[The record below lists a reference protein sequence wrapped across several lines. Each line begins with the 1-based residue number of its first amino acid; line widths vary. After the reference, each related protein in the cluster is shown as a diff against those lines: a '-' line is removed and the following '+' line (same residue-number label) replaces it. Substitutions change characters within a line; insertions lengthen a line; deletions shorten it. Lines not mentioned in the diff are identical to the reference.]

1 MRYCSVFGLLS
12 IHVVCSS
19 LGIRFCSAR
28 STLLIGRNRFFDEL
42 DDELQVFES
51 VCLFVCLFVCCCW
64 ADVLGTIKKIII
76 NILIFFFFFKKLF
89 MLWGFVLER

>member
-51 VCLFVCLFVCCCW
+51 VCLFVCLFV
-64 ADVLGTIKKIII
+64 VVVVVVVRSPNQSVSGNNQKK
-76 NILIFFFFFKKLF
+76 
-89 MLWGFVLER
+89 V